1 MSNIYDTS
9 DFRKKMEHKHF
20 PFSLRQCVSRFES
33 AASGYETGYNKNN
46 SSSTGEKD
54 WTMLLIISPNNIR
67 HNIIVHFDNDF
78 YMLILPHHLLEHHI
92 Q

>member
-9 DFRKKMEHKHF
+9 EFRKKMEHKHF
-20 PFSLRQCVSRFES
+20 PFSLRQRVSRFES

-54 WTMLLIISPNNIR
+54 QTMLLIISPNNIQHR
-67 HNIIVHFDNDF
+67 IIVHLDNDF
-78 YMLILPHHLLEHHI
+78 YMLTLPHHPLKHYI